1 MSKSDF
7 IREFAQKEL
16 FKKKTNP
23 EDRKIQAKR
32 DITEDLGKYKDFLRN
47 PEYNPVQKKRIVNA
61 IDNINANEKLE
72 QQLDSSKPFVGLG
85 EYSEIAPIGMKD
97 SKGKEKKLRVF
108 EPDDKDD
115 FRLNKLYF
123 LFDENI
129 YVRYDPAKNRLVE
142 DPNY

>member
-1 MSKSDF
+1 MSKSYF

-47 PEYNPVQKKRIVNA
+47 PEYNTVQKKRIVNA

-72 QQLDSSKPFVGLG
+72 QQLDSTLKASDDLRNKFNDIQKDEQSLIEELNTKYGDGTLDLDSGTFTPNK
-85 EYSEIAPIGMKD
+85 SE
-97 SKGKEKKLRVF
+97 
-108 EPDDKDD
+108 
-115 FRLNKLYF
+115 
-123 LFDENI
+123 
-129 YVRYDPAKNRLVE
+129 
-142 DPNY
+142 